1 MPAIVPLCRATNTRS
16 LAFIVCAMV
25 GLTRSIEHSVSS
37 PTVTF
42 TSTTVDRDWQGGP
55 SLFVAEKP

>member
-1 MPAIVPLCRATNTRS
+1 MPAIVPLCLATNTRS
-16 LAFIVCAMV
+16 LAFIVCAVV
-25 GLTRSIEHSVSS
+25 GSTRSIEHSVSF

-42 TSTTVDRDWQGGP
+42 ISTTVDRDWQGGP